1 MLFFLFVL
9 FFLSCFRYADHAV
22 TDQAVAA
29 LHGMKIGDKSLIVQ
43 RSSSGGPASAVPA
56 VPSDAAAAH
65 PGAAAC
71 LSLQIPLVSILQS
84 LPDIDRNAE
93 PSAMLVLVNLF
104 RPKDLA
110 AEEDYLDALA
120 EVRGEMEQFGKL
132 LDLQIVRPRA
142 DIDPATAQLE
152 GTKVRFSFFLW
163 WSSQVFAGGGSVAG
177 GQLRLHLLPV
187 PDAGRGAGGAKGHS
201 GPPLQRPLRRLLPRP
216 APQRAGPMKKRE

>member
-1 MLFFLFVL
+1 MFAQGAYAFFE
-9 FFLSCFRYADHAV
+9 YADHAV

-152 GTKVRFSFFLW
+152 GTKVRVFLLFLVVVSGVCRRRTCGRRATAASPFASTRRW
-163 WSSQVFAGGGSVAG
+163 PRRRRRKRPFRAAASTAASSSPSSPRAAA
-177 GQLRLHLLPV
+177 LR
-187 PDAGRGAGGAKGHS
+187 ANENEKRG
-201 GPPLQRPLRRLLPRP
+201 
-216 APQRAGPMKKRE
+216 